1 MLTHSHI
8 HSANKKTADSIS
20 GFAPESAAL
29 HHFPDANKMVKKNN
43 QIITKK

>member
-20 GFAPESAAL
+20 GFRQNQRLCTIFLTPIKWS
-29 HHFPDANKMVKKNN
+29 KNN

>member
-8 HSANKKTADSIS
+8 PRENKKTADSIS
-20 GFAPESAAL
+20 GIAPESAAL
-29 HHFPDANKMVKKNN
+29 HHFPDANKMVKNN